1 MHHLR
6 DFRVLGPGSWVR
18 LLNERKWTAGD
29 VTALSFHKYGVAS
42 SGEQKIG
49 SAVQCSGDEDGQKSA
64 PRAGMDLR
72 IMISWPL
79 VLQTVLA
86 ALVQQYSRRLRSQIQ
101 SSVFTPAGESG
112 LHLY

>member
-1 MHHLR
+1 MKANGQR
-6 DFRVLGPGSWVR
+6 
-18 LLNERKWTAGD
+18 AD
-29 VTALSFHKYGVAS
+29 VTALSFHEYGVAS
-42 SGEQKIG
+42 SREQKIG

-79 VLQTVLA
+79 VLQIVLA

-101 SSVFTPAGESG
+101 SSVFTAFVLNRGGRLSVCF
-112 LHLY
+112 